1 MQTALVTKF
10 DIKAF
15 HDLVLGSGPV
25 PLVVLEQ
32 EVNDYIAKINNDPE
46 L

>member
-1 MQTALVTKF
+1 MMDALGGKF

-25 PLVVLEQ
+25 PLAILE
-32 EVNDYIAKINNDPE
+32 KIVDETISANQ
-46 L
+46 